1 MRYNFDIQIPIEEN
15 EVLNSGVKFPMDQ
28 SPVIGVTLLPTKFE
42 NNIDDIHYN
51 SYKPFLESIRAQY
64 HPTPV
69 RNLSNEPISIQVS

>member
-1 MRYNFDIQIPIEEN
+1 
-15 EVLNSGVKFPMDQ
+15 MDQ